1 MLFRGFSSDLC
12 YYWDSRF
19 QGRKTRSRT
28 GGREIAIPPTL
39 PIALLGARCGPAG
52 PSVLAAVRLGPR
64 LVCGSVLVVSVGVGC
79 VLALPI
85 KNRTSE
91 CAQVSSSVALRARG
105 GGERAAPERKATM
118 ARKAEEAR
126 RAAAGDDP
134 DARDVQDADAER
146 NRLDRGSEVD
156 QMRERLRQLEELVA
170 EREGIDLRQAQLDE
184 NAGSLMQ
191 RRVSTTRLQTQ
202 PRLPRQPLSS

>member
-1 MLFRGFSSDLC
+1 MPKKSNSKNPGKGKSAT
-12 YYWDSRF
+12 
-19 QGRKTRSRT
+19 RKQ
-28 GGREIAIPPTL
+28 
-39 PIALLGARCGPAG
+39 PA
-52 PSVLAAVRLGPR
+52 S
-64 LVCGSVLVVSVGVGC
+64 GVEKSKEQSP
-79 VLALPI
+79 AD
-85 KNRTSE
+85 KRN
-91 CAQVSSSVALRARG
+91 
-105 GGERAAPERKATM
+105 ATM